1 MRSPPAPSAPLIG
14 DTHIPLRLLHS
25 SRAFSRGHPYVA
37 PAPPPHPRL
46 RQRIPIRF
54 CRRLPP
60 HPRLRRQATHTLLPA
75 SPPRPRLRRQD
86 THTLLPATPTLP
98 APSTLL
104 PRPLPAG
111 GVRAR
116 AYIRRAAVS
125 GVEPVGSPYPA
136 LSHLSPGTGPWGY
149 RHGGWG
155 RRGGGTSSPSPVSN
169 APRTPNISPTLS
181 GFLVDGYPRNSPAPP
196 PRPSLQRSSP
206 ASFRGRGPCPGVYQG
221 SSRGRDV
228 SGGKPCR
235 VLLRDLPC
243 TGPWWQCRPWG
254 RRPAG
259 KNSPSRRA
267 THMYLS
273 PLTTPA

>member
-37 PAPPPHPRL
+37 PAPPPCPRL

-149 RHGGWG
+149 RHGGRG

-181 GFLVDGYPRNSPAPP
+181 GFLVDGYPRNSPAAPTPPAPSQGYHALLPAPHPARAFASRLPIRFCRRPP
-196 PRPSLQRSSP
+196 PRLSRRRC
-206 ASFRGRGPCPGVYQG
+206 RGRGCGQPPGMIPAPDGWSGRVPRP
-221 SSRGRDV
+221 SHRSKSRGR
-228 SGGKPCR
+228 
-235 VLLRDLPC
+235 
-243 TGPWWQCRPWG
+243 
-254 RRPAG
+254 
-259 KNSPSRRA
+259 
-267 THMYLS
+267 
-273 PLTTPA
+273 